1 MTMIEKILKIR
12 NDYFWQGRDKNE
24 IYEEILKQLEGLIES
39 RMWLPND
46 LIIFDKIVGIKY
58 KYETKKGWQGLSYR
72 QLRNIVVRVI
82 KTGRI
87 PKNPCRVCNTKDF
100 EL

>member
-12 NDYFWQGRDKNE
+12 NDYFWLCRPKKE
-24 IYEEILKQLEGLIES
+24 IYREILKQLEGLIES

-46 LIIFDKIVGIKY
+46 LIIFDIVGIKY

-82 KTGRI
+82 KTGKL
-87 PKNPCRVCNTKDF
+87 PKNPCSVCNTRDF